1 MLNVWPNHISVGAYG
16 RSRYLY
22 RLRQH
27 EAGGYDRTEALNS
40 YAAMFSH
47 TGSTIYRAAA

>member
-1 MLNVWPNHISVGAYG
+1 MLTFLH
-16 RSRYLY
+16 

-27 EAGGYDRTEALNS
+27 ETGGYDRSEALAS
-40 YAAMFSH
+40 YSAMFSH